1 MFLGEEEYTNIL
13 QTIIYIIDQGIIFGN
28 MKPPVGCNQKT
39 GGIGTFQAFQIY
51 THPNY
56 TLCYKFCQGAKTLL
70 HEL

>member
-1 MFLGEEEYTNIL
+1 MLLGEEEYTNIL
-13 QTIIYIIDQGIIFGN
+13 QTSIYIIDQGIIFGN

-51 THPNY
+51 KHLNY
-56 TLCYKFCQGAKTLL
+56 TMCYKFNQEGKTLL